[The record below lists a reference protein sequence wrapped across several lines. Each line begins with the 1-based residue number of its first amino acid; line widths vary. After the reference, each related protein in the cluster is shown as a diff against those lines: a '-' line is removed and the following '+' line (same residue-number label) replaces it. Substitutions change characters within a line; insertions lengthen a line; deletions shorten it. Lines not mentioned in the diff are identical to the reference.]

1 MIFTI
6 AAANAACIVASA
18 VAAAAA
24 AAVVAVAA
32 APTAAVAAAAFTAAR
47 QPQWQQPGIQV
58 EVHYG
63 AQLQCELELG
73 FRGTSVQLGFG
84 LLPNSMHI
92 YV

>member
-1 MIFTI
+1 MICTI
-6 AAANAACIVASA
+6 AAANAARIVATA
-18 VAAAAA
+18 AAAAA
-24 AAVVAVAA
+24 AAVAAAAVAVAA

-73 FRGTSVQLGFG
+73 FRGTSV
-84 LLPNSMHI
+84 
-92 YV
+92 

>member
-6 AAANAACIVASA
+6 AAANAARTVAT
-18 VAAAAA
+18 AAAAA
-24 AAVVAVAA
+24 AAAVVAVVAVAA
-32 APTAAVAAAAFTAAR
+32 APTAAVAAAAVTAAR

-73 FRGTSVQLGFG
+73 FRGTSV
-84 LLPNSMHI
+84 
-92 YV
+92 